1 MTTDAAQQSDD
12 IRYEV
17 ARYLDD
23 SRAIYAQ
30 VIDDALEVTDV
41 SLTGGRHYVIEPRVS
56 EEELAPLVL
65 DYIVKAAE
73 LGGCCPMCNY

>member
-17 ARYLDD
+17 ARYLDE

-30 VIDDALEVTDV
+30 VIDDGLEVTDV
-41 SLTGGRHYVIEPRVS
+41 SLTGGRHYVIEPRVT

-73 LGGCCPMCNY
+73 LGGRCPMCNY

>member
-12 IRYEV
+12 IRYEI

-56 EEELAPLVL
+56 EEELTPLVL

-73 LGGCCPMCNY
+73 LGGCCPMCAF